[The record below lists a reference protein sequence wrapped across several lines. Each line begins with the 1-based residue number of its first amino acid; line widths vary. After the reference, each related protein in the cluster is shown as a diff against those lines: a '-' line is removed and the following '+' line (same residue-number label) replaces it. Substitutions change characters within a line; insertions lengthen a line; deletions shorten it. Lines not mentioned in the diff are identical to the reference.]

1 MYSAFAEITEYVK
14 ANGIGQYTVAD
25 IALVEGNGG
34 STGYYGGWGIIVVYE
49 NSKMKPNNV
58 TKMELNTFSKR
69 KFRISF
75 LRILSLKLVSI

>member
-14 ANGIGQYTVAD
+14 ANGIGKYTVAD

-49 NSKMKPNNV
+49 NSKMKWREMSLFLMVMPMYKETQLQV
-58 TKMELNTFSKR
+58 LNPY
-69 KFRISF
+69 FRI
-75 LRILSLKLVSI
+75 